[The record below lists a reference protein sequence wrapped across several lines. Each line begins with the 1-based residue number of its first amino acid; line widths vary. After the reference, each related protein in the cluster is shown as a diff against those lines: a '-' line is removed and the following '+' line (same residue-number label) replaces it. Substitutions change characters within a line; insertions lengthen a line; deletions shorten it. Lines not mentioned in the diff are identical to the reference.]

1 MDGMILEFSAFLLS
15 LFCLIYSV
23 AMRRKLYFPVPKGWL
38 AALKNQHFIYLV
50 ILCSVVVSSAV
61 SVAGTM
67 GANIGAGAG
76 TLNLLHMVYYV
87 THNALSFFFALYI
100 LNMSGPVKGQGGFF
114 FSIFFLP
121 LLLGEILILTNPWTR
136 LCFYVDENL
145 IYRRGSGLLA
155 LYAIGAV
162 YTIVGLLY
170 FIRFKGAIPKANRT
184 ATLIL
189 ITVAVAGVTIQA
201 VWAVPVEL
209 FFDAIAFL
217 GFMAL
222 LERGPDASASGMSEK
237 FRVSV
242 TVAIVLTFLAVIF
255 MNVTLI
261 LSQTSAQA
269 NEIGNIQL
277 DVIRGDLQDTIT
289 AAETDVLRV
298 AIAAEQ
304 FMDSNPSRNEV
315 ARFFETRRESFLSND
330 SFMNVYIA
338 GGDWHVI
345 PGFEA
350 PPDYHAAERVWY
362 VGAMENP
369 GEVYITEPY
378 KDARTGTMCFTV
390 STMLSDGETVVA
402 MDLNF
407 SKAQETIQQMTN
419 GSEQTAMII
428 TSGGLIAGYTD
439 MSLVGERAEERLSDY
454 MDVIRRVVSSHEHDS
469 FRTRVGGQ
477 SRVVFSSETSNGW
490 FLILSSDIATLYADS
505 YRQMI
510 MMASVNLLML
520 AAVLVFYVT
529 GIRDRQRTADAL
541 EEEGRLIDAFSKR
554 LKKSA
559 AQIVRLSDWKLIQ
572 ESESPA
578 DTVRQI
584 KESGLRL
591 TEGIENLRS
600 CADLLAVP
608 SEQAGD
614 NGAAIGA
621 PSRKMRDGIIVT
633 LLISLALVLA
643 LCARDAVNLGNT
655 RMSRETDAF
664 ENQLNE
670 WITRQQS
677 ILYMFA
683 DVISAQPEMMNDYEG
698 TVRWL
703 NAIARNYPEISACY
717 IGNPYAEHSLIMNSG
732 WVPDEDFQLENRP
745 WYRDTERSV
754 TGFNISSP
762 YMDAQTGYYCV
773 TFSRVVYGERNE
785 FLGIFGIDFFLDKLI
800 HVLGESYSSAG
811 YAFLV
816 DSDRIIINH
825 PNERYQMSRDVAVSV
840 EDTEYAEAYN
850 REGVTFLRD
859 YAGRLTA
866 CLSRKTASGFTVMVA
881 DRWRIVYGGA
891 VLAALVFLALFGFCI
906 VIIVVLINRLIR
918 WQEEVNRQ
926 LLEAAETAVSAGKAK
941 SMFLAQMSHEIRT
954 PINAVLGMNEMILNE
969 SGNPDILEYAANIQ
983 SAGRTL
989 LSLIN
994 SILDFSK
1001 IEDGKMELVQARY
1014 ETLNLIDDLA
1024 NMISERAAK
1033 KGLEL
1038 SLDIDP
1044 SIPRALYGD
1053 DMRLRQIITNLL
1065 TNAVKYTA
1073 SGSIALGMRL
1083 LRNGEEDCEL
1093 EISVTDTGIGIREED
1108 IDKLSES
1115 FLRLEQERN
1124 RSIEG
1129 TGLGLSIV
1137 QRLLAMMDSKMEVR
1151 SVYGHGSTFSFRL
1164 TQRVIERE
1172 PIGIYGNRRKTARQ
1186 ETRRRIAF
1194 APDADILVVDDNEM
1208 NLKVAKGLLK
1218 RSGIAPDMAESG
1230 EKCLEMTARKR
1241 YDLIFLD
1248 HMMPGMDGVE
1258 TLRALRERGD
1268 LPETTAVVALTA
1280 NAVAGAREE
1289 YLRAGFRDYLSKP
1302 IEMDE
1307 LEQMLARH
1315 LPENKFRWR
1324 DASNTETGSRT
1335 AAQPDTET
1343 RSETENPLEALSAA
1357 GFRTEEGLRYAAG
1370 DMDFYLELLNVFAT
1384 EQEAKSDAIR
1394 DDVRRGDWRGYEV
1407 HVHALKSGARMIGA
1421 DVLSGMAFAQ
1431 ENAAKNGD
1439 DITVKS
1445 GCVPLLNRYRETAET
1460 VRRALGGASGAAA
1473 RTVENDAQPVNET
1486 PEVTQEEFRALLEEA
1501 LNCLESFE
1509 VERAEQILKTC
1520 GGGFFRGQSLRS
1532 LLSGAIAALEEFETE
1547 KASDTLHALLD
1558 EL

>member
-683 DVISAQPEMMNDYEG
+683 DVISAQPEMMEDYDG
-698 TVRWL
+698 AVRWL

-1172 PIGIYGNRRKTARQ
+1172 PIGIYGNRRKAARQ
-1186 ETRRRIAF
+1186 ETRRIAF

-1324 DASNTETGSRT
+1324 DASNTETGSLT

>member
-369 GEVYITEPY
+369 SEVYITEPY

-891 VLAALVFLALFGFCI
+891 VLAALVFLVLFGFCI

-1164 TQRVIERE
+1164 TQRVVERE
-1172 PIGIYGNRRKTARQ
+1172 PIGIYGNRRKAARQ
-1186 ETRRRIAF
+1186 ETRRIAF

-1439 DITVKS
+1439 DMTVKS

>member
-315 ARFFETRRESFLSND
+315 ARFFETRRDSFLSND

-541 EEEGRLIDAFSKR
+541 EEEGRLIDAFSKW